1 MRSHGVSE
9 AGNNSSIVIAKSR
22 QIREPGIICDSPNF
36 TEISGIRTT
45 TKILRLDPGLYAFS
59 VNERVGVLSEPL
71 NMALPATHISTLP
84 SSNGNEAEIIG
95 SSGASRCWLGV
106 EGGTIIIKA
115 PLTGGHVLMTTYERD
130 GQQVN
135 SREVAVH
142 RIDALA
148 PELNERTNAAL
159 KPPMRSIAIEALL
172 HIEGT
177 GDCRVPAEGWIG
189 NRGRKLRLE
198 AFSLRPLERFAPSEI
213 EYKAYGPNGRETPW
227 VSGGKLCGTRGR
239 GMPLTGFA
247 VRLAAHWS
255 DRFEIEYQGAFFES
269 GDSGP
274 IRDGSP
280 CMARLADD
288 PLEAMNL
295 CLFER
300 ANP

>member
-1 MRSHGVSE
+1 M
-9 AGNNSSIVIAKSR
+9 IKSR
-22 QIREPGIICDSPNF
+22 QIRASGIIHDAPNF
-36 TEISGIRTT
+36 SELSGISTT

-59 VNERVGVLSEPL
+59 VRESVGVFSEPL

-84 SSNGNEAEIIG
+84 SNNESAAEIIG
-95 SSGASRCWLGV
+95 SSGDSRSWLGV
-106 EGGTIIIKA
+106 EGGTVIIKA
-115 PLTGGHVLMTTYERD
+115 SLTGGHILITSYERD
-130 GQQVN
+130 GQQAN
-135 SREVAVH
+135 SREVAVR

-148 PELNERTNAAL
+148 PELNERANAAL

-172 HIEGT
+172 HVEGT

-247 VRLAAHWS
+247 VRLAAHQS
-255 DRFEIEYQGAFFES
+255 DRFGIEYQGAFFES

-295 CLFER
+295 CLFECVD
-300 ANP
+300 P

>member
-1 MRSHGVSE
+1 M
-9 AGNNSSIVIAKSR
+9 
-22 QIREPGIICDSPNF
+22 REPGIICDSPNF

-84 SSNGNEAEIIG
+84 PNNGNDAEIIG

-130 GQQVN
+130 GQQAN
-135 SREVAVH
+135 SREVAVR

-148 PELNERTNAAL
+148 PELNERSNAAL

-213 EYKAYGPNGRETPW
+213 EYKAYGPNGRETPR

-247 VRLAAHWS
+247 VRLAAHQS
-255 DRFEIEYQGAFFES
+255 DRFGIEYQGAFFES

-288 PLEAMNL
+288 PLEAINL
-295 CLFER
+295 CLSER
-300 ANP
+300 AEP